1 MDGTLGVD
9 VYQQDVI
16 AFSSTFE
23 EGMAYSNKLNVD
35 QMHSWEVDGETRR
48 VYFTVGHG
56 RDGIVSLP
64 KAITLVG

>member
-9 VYQQDVI
+9 VYEQDVI
-16 AFSSTFE
+16 AFAPTREQAEAHAAVHQCQYAHTFE
-23 EGMAYSNKLNVD
+23 R
-35 QMHSWEVDGETRR
+35 DGETIR

-56 RDGIVSLP
+56 REGIVSLP